1 MQLDELEACGL
12 KGAQIEHVCT
22 IAWGILNR
30 QPGDIRAAADYIRQ
44 SGVSDPASVIFHNPK
59 LLEYDPDGDELKK
72 GHRARARVV
81 VHKDGGQEKLLVS
94 FYAANAEFNTAPIAP
109 WVPNA

>member
-1 MQLDELEACGL
+1 MDELESCGL

-30 QPGDIRAAADYIRQ
+30 QPEQIRAAADYVRQ
-44 SGVSDPASVIFHNPK
+44 SGASDPSSVIFHNPK

-72 GHRARARVV
+72 GHRARAKVM
-81 VHKDGGQEKLLVS
+81 VHNEGGREKLLVS
-94 FYAANAEFNTAPIAP
+94 FYAANASFNTAPIAP
-109 WVPNA
+109 YLPGA